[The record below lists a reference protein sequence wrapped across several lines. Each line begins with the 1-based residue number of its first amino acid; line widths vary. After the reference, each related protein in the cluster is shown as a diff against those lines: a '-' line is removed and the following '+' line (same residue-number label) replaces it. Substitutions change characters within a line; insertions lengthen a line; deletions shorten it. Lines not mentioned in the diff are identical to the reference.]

1 MTVSDK
7 EAKEFNKMLDKLKQ
21 EADQENDYNGGGAYK
36 AFLNLFYKNKIED
49 DKKKKLTTQSEK
61 ENYSDVPKHT

>member
-21 EADQENDYNGGGAYK
+21 EADKEDDYNGGGAYK

-49 DKKKKLTTQSEK
+49 DKKKK
-61 ENYSDVPKHT
+61 